1 MQVFLLIAILFNL
14 ILGVSIFLRA
24 RNEIQLKFSYL
35 VFLIIVW
42 VGINFILYWYPSYPY
57 VNISYTVG
65 AILIWMIFYWLSLFS
80 RVYVKP
86 WIHVL
91 AIFGTIISISV
102 SLIPVRFL
110 GVVVSPSALG
120 AQIERGD
127 LYIVYSLVS
136 IAIFLGGLYF
146 LTRGFMGSK
155 GIERLQYR
163 YVLLGFSIPI
173 FIVTLFDFILPFYG
187 YLWVVNLDSMTSL
200 VFAGFIGYAITRYR
214 FFDIAVVVRRGVI
227 KFVTFVIVFGSYIYL
242 VILIQKL
249 LSRSDQKFENM
260 SLIIAVLLVA
270 VTAEP
275 FRKWVYKIMD
285 RMFLQREHQRDEA
298 LMRLDMLA
306 RSSAHMAEILDKT
319 RNELAQL
326 LPDYQVVLITKLHTG
341 DTFQDSTGGIVLPG
355 NSPVSAFFSDYQRAL
370 IIDEIPHRLGMYSE
384 ARVRLLEASRKYFS
398 QNHIKAVIP
407 FGTEERIVA
416 MILIRSTSLMKV
428 LFIDQIDVLK
438 KIHSICN
445 TALINAE
452 LYHQALERAVRNAL

>member
-173 FIVTLFDFILPFYG
+173 FIVTLFDFILPFMVIYG
-187 YLWVVNLDSMTSL
+187 
-200 VFAGFIGYAITRYR
+200 
-214 FFDIAVVVRRGVI
+214 
-227 KFVTFVIVFGSYIYL
+227 
-242 VILIQKL
+242 
-249 LSRSDQKFENM
+249 
-260 SLIIAVLLVA
+260 
-270 VTAEP
+270 
-275 FRKWVYKIMD
+275 
-285 RMFLQREHQRDEA
+285 
-298 LMRLDMLA
+298 
-306 RSSAHMAEILDKT
+306 
-319 RNELAQL
+319 
-326 LPDYQVVLITKLHTG
+326 
-341 DTFQDSTGGIVLPG
+341 
-355 NSPVSAFFSDYQRAL
+355 
-370 IIDEIPHRLGMYSE
+370 
-384 ARVRLLEASRKYFS
+384 
-398 QNHIKAVIP
+398 
-407 FGTEERIVA
+407 
-416 MILIRSTSLMKV
+416 
-428 LFIDQIDVLK
+428 
-438 KIHSICN
+438 
-445 TALINAE
+445 
-452 LYHQALERAVRNAL
+452 